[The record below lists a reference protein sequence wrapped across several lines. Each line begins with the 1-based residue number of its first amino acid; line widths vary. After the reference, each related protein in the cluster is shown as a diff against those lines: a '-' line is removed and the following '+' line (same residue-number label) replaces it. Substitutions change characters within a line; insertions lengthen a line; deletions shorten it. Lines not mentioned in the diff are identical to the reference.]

1 MNIFFLSSKDND
13 AQEIDHSME
22 LVEDIEEE
30 KSDDLEVEK
39 EKIENI
45 KSSEVI
51 ENLISPEDLKGDILG
66 NLESK
71 SAGEIDILKT
81 ENIDSQS
88 DHDSSSENFKNELY
102 ISISSSNNTEEKN
115 SPVQKSPLIEE
126 QETISPIN
134 KPMKSPEIKKR
145 FGENDQD
152 FDSDTSFLKTL
163 DESEQKIEE
172 SYSEIEE
179 SKKVPNENDQ
189 YEEKLTENLNSVV
202 EKVDPIKY
210 DTVEPEKSETISK
223 TDFLAESYLQDQVEH
238 IKISEEEQNFDPE
251 RPLIDEKVF
260 ERTEEKVHEE
270 KQSVETCLQP
280 SQMLENSD
288 GSRMFENDKSK
299 KEGLNLKETQTP
311 EIHPVD
317 APLTIAKPDIADSE
331 VAKLETD
338 IEKSPLDIAKTGL
351 ELPVKLE
358 SSNSLVGSCDLSPV
372 VPEGPPRKI
381 SKFAILVNK
390 LT

>member
-1 MNIFFLSSKDND
+1 
-13 AQEIDHSME
+13 ME

-71 SAGEIDILKT
+71 SAKEIDILKT

-115 SPVQKSPLIEE
+115 SPVQKSPLKDE
-126 QETISPIN
+126 QETLSPIN
-134 KPMKSPEIKKR
+134 KPMKSPEIEKP
-145 FGENDQD
+145 FGGNDQN
-152 FDSDTSFLKTL
+152 FDSDTSCLKTP
-163 DESEQKIEE
+163 DESEQKLEE
-172 SYSEIEE
+172 NYSEI

-189 YEEKLTENLNSVV
+189 YEEKSTENLNSMV

-210 DTVEPEKSETISK
+210 DTLEPEKSETISK

-238 IKISEEEQNFDPE
+238 IKISEEKQNFDPE
-251 RPLIDEKVF
+251 RPLTDEIVF
-260 ERTEEKVHEE
+260 EKTDEKVHEE
-270 KQSVETCLQP
+270 KESVETCLQP
-280 SQMLENSD
+280 SQMFENSD
-288 GSRMFENDKSK
+288 STRMFENDKSK

-338 IEKSPLDIAKTGL
+338 IVKSPVEIAKTGL